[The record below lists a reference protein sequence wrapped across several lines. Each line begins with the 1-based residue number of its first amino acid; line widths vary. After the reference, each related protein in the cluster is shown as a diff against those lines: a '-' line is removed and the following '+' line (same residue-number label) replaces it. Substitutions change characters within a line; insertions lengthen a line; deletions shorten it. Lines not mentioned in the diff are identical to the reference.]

1 MDLKE
6 LLKKVVEYNPS
17 EVERVKKAYYYAKEL
32 HKGQYRQSGEE
43 YITHPLNVAYILAEI
58 HADGDT
64 LCAGLL
70 HDTLEDTTTSKE
82 EITEL
87 FNETVA
93 NLVDGVTN
101 FNKSDF
107 LNKKDEKAANT
118 RKIINGLNNDVRII
132 IIKLA
137 DRLHNMRTLEFKSI
151 EKQKEKALETMEI
164 FVPLAYYMGVN
175 NIKRELEDLSFKYLM
190 SEEYKKSKELRDNII
205 YSNEPLIEEML
216 FKIRELLN
224 NKNIPNEMK
233 VRIKNIYGVYRRLI
247 RKNRD
252 PHDLIAIKVM
262 LEEVEKC
269 YLTLGLVHSVY
280 HPINSKFKDYISSPK
295 NNLYQSLHTTVLNDL
310 GEEIQFQIRT
320 KEMDDIA
327 SYGLPIYWDMYREHG
342 SSAMQDKIKDNNRL
356 LESISEMNEM
366 YKNDKTFV
374 KEVKRE
380 LFSDK
385 IEVYTSSGDRITLPE
400 GATPIDFAYKIHTA
414 VGNMMVG
421 AIVNGEE
428 VPFNYKLQDKDRVVI
443 ITDKLT
449 EGPKDEWI
457 KMAKTSHARRRIK
470 EYRKER

>member
-43 YITHPLNVAYILAEI
+43 YITHPLNVTYILAEI

-205 YSNEPLIEEML
+205 LPSYKTKLCKSFIENKTCN
-216 FKIRELLN
+216 FGTRCSYQHKI
-224 NKNIPNEMK
+224 M
-233 VRIKNIYGVYRRLI
+233 
-247 RKNRD
+247 
-252 PHDLIAIKVM
+252 
-262 LEEVEKC
+262 
-269 YLTLGLVHSVY
+269 
-280 HPINSKFKDYISSPK
+280 
-295 NNLYQSLHTTVLNDL
+295 
-310 GEEIQFQIRT
+310 
-320 KEMDDIA
+320 
-327 SYGLPIYWDMYREHG
+327 
-342 SSAMQDKIKDNNRL
+342 
-356 LESISEMNEM
+356 
-366 YKNDKTFV
+366 
-374 KEVKRE
+374 
-380 LFSDK
+380 
-385 IEVYTSSGDRITLPE
+385 
-400 GATPIDFAYKIHTA
+400 
-414 VGNMMVG
+414 
-421 AIVNGEE
+421 
-428 VPFNYKLQDKDRVVI
+428 
-443 ITDKLT
+443 
-449 EGPKDEWI
+449 
-457 KMAKTSHARRRIK
+457 
-470 EYRKER
+470 